1 MNTHAQVN
9 PAPETVVAYDGS
21 PDAERAALWAA
32 RLAAV
37 SGEAVRAVIVMDPVD
52 MPHGHPWPEPW
63 WHEIEDRARTQ
74 MTEAG
79 APLVKVERRTGPTT
93 ATLVDAARSASMLVI
108 GSRGHSW
115 VGEFLLNSVSQ
126 RAARRAS
133 CPVVVVREAKDP
145 LAHRVVV
152 GVDGSEQ
159 SLRALDF
166 GCRLAALTDDT
177 VSVLRAWRPGTV
189 PVGEDGDVPVS
200 LTTSVDHEKEIL
212 EGVVASARLEHPG
225 VAIEPDFCAT
235 DAGTALVEASADA
248 DLVVV
253 GTRRMTAV
261 EEAVLGSVSQHVLRH
276 AHCTVAVVH

>member
-1 MNTHAQVN
+1 MDVPPPVV

-21 PDAERAALWAA
+21 PDADRAAVWAA
-32 RLAAV
+32 RLSAV
-37 SGEAVRAVIVMDPVD
+37 SGEAVRALIVVDPVD

-63 WHEIEDRARTQ
+63 WRQIEDRARTQ
-74 MTEAG
+74 LGEAG
-79 APLVKVERRTGPTT
+79 APVVHVERRAGPTT
-93 ATLVDAARSASMLVI
+93 ATLLEATASASMLVI
-108 GSRGHSW
+108 GSRGHSL

-126 RAARRAS
+126 RSARRAS
-133 CPVVVVREAKDP
+133 CPVVVVREPKDP
-145 LAHRVVV
+145 MAHRVVV

-166 GCRLAALTDDT
+166 ACRLAALTQDT

-189 PVGEDGDVPVS
+189 PVDDHGDVPTS
-200 LTTSVDHEKEIL
+200 LSTSVGHEKEIL
-212 EGVVASARLEHPG
+212 ADVVASARLDHPG
-225 VAIEPDFCAT
+225 VEIEADFRPS
-235 DAGTALVEASADA
+235 DAGVALQEASDSA

-253 GTRRMTAV
+253 GARRMSAV